1 MEVTMSEKI
10 MLLDGNSLM
19 NRAFYAMPVLT
30 NKDGEFTNGVY
41 GFLNIFFKL
50 LDEEKPDYCTVC
62 FDVHQPTFRH
72 IEYTEYKG
80 TRKPMPFELRPQM
93 ELVKKVLHSM
103 NIKTLEMGGFE
114 ADDLLGTL
122 ASLADSKGIAPVI
135 VSGDRDLLQLA
146 TDVVKIRIPKTKS
159 GSTTIEDYNA
169 KEVQETYGVT
179 PEEFIDVKALMGDT
193 SDNVPGVPSI
203 GEKTA
208 IKIIQQYKSV
218 ENAIE
223 NAAEVKP
230 KKASENLVTYAE
242 QALKSKWLVT
252 IKTDVPLDFNID
264 DAKISDIFNENAYAM
279 FKQYEFKSML
289 TRFDTDKV
297 SEKHN
302 ADYTLV
308 KDITKAKE
316 ILSELN
322 PFELCSYKL
331 ITENTE
337 IKGISITQSQ
347 HKAFVFRMSEA
358 DVLTVFNDFF
368 VNQNSKIAHNAKDD
382 IVLLKRKGVD
392 INNIVFDTMIGGYII
407 NSSMD
412 NYEYNELAADFLN
425 ESYPSEEEVLGKG
438 KKKKALDDL
447 NDNEFA
453 EFCGRMCDI
462 SYRAYSVID
471 NKLMENNQQDLY
483 YKIEL
488 PLIYVLAGME
498 LAGMGVDRQGLIDY
512 GKSLDSKIEELTKD
526 IFWLAGEEFNIN
538 SPKQLSYILFE
549 KLGLK
554 GGKKTKTGW
563 STSADILEKLKDKD
577 EIVGKVLEYRS
588 YTKLKSTYA
597 DGLLA
602 VLKEDN
608 RIYSTFNQTITTT
621 GRISSTEPNLQ
632 NIPVRIELGRQLR
645 RVFVPKEDCV
655 YIDAD
660 YSQIEL
666 RVLAHLAG
674 DEILINAFKE
684 NQDIHAITASQVFNV
699 PFEEVTPLQRR
710 NAKAV
715 NFGIIY
721 GIGAFSLSQDLGIT
735 KKEADAYIESYF
747 EKYPKIKAFIDGCVD
762 FAKTN
767 GYGITMFNRRR
778 YIPEITSS
786 NFIQRSFGE
795 RVAMNMPVQGTAADI
810 IKIAMVKV
818 YNRMKKEGL
827 KSKLVLQ
834 VHDELLIEAY
844 KNEEDRVSL
853 ILQEEMENA
862 VSLLVPL
869 AAEVHKGNNWYEVK

>member
-1 MEVTMSEKI
+1 MAEKI
-10 MLLDGNSLM
+10 MLIDGNSLM
-19 NRAFYAMPVLT
+19 NRAFYAMPLLT
-30 NKDGEFTNGVY
+30 NKEGEFTNGVY

-72 IEYTEYKG
+72 IEYKDYKG
-80 TRKPMPFELRPQM
+80 NRKGMPEELVPQM
-93 ELVKKVLHSM
+93 DIVKKVLASM

-114 ADDLLGTL
+114 ADDLLGTI
-122 ASLADSKGIAPVI
+122 AGIADKKGIEPVI

-146 TDVVKIRIPKTKS
+146 TDTVKIRIPKTKS
-159 GSTTIEDYNA
+159 GETTVEDYNA
-169 KEVQETYGVT
+169 KDVEAVYGVT
-179 PEEFIDVKALMGDT
+179 PTEFIDVKALMGDT
-193 SDNVPGVPSI
+193 SDNVPGVPSV

-208 IKIIQQYKSV
+208 IKIIQEFKTV
-218 ENAIE
+218 ENAIA
-223 NAAEVKP
+223 NADKVKP
-230 KKASENLVTYAE
+230 KRASENLVTYAE
-242 QALKSKWLVT
+242 QARQSKWLVT
-252 IKTDVPLDFNID
+252 IKTDVPVEYNIE
-264 DAKISDIFNENAYAM
+264 DAKIKDIFNKNAYEM

-289 TRFDTDKV
+289 TRFDTV
-297 SEKHN
+297 NVEEKHSHS
-302 ADYTLV
+302 YKLV
-308 KDITKAKE
+308 KDINEAKN

-322 PFELCSYKL
+322 PFDSCGYKL
-331 ITENTE
+331 IYEGE
-337 IKGISITQSQ
+337 RIKGISVTQKAES
-347 HKAFVFRMSEA
+347 AFVFRLNEA
-358 DVLTVFNDFF
+358 EILSVFKEFF
-368 VNQNSKIAHNAKDD
+368 ENQNSKIAHNGKRD
-382 IVLLKRKGVD
+382 IVLLKRNGID
-392 INNIVFDTMIGGYII
+392 LNCIIFDTMIGGYII

-412 NYEYNELAADFLN
+412 NYEYNELATDFLG

-438 KKKKALDDL
+438 KSKKSLDALSDE
-447 NDNEFA
+447 EFT

-462 SYRAYSVID
+462 SFRAYPVIES
-471 NKLMENNQQDLY
+471 KLKENNQLDLY

-488 PLIYVLAGME
+488 PLIYVLANME
-498 LAGMGVDRQGLIDY
+498 LVGMGVDRQGLIDY
-512 GKSLDSKIEELTKD
+512 GKSLDGKIEELTKD
-526 IFWLAGEEFNIN
+526 IYWLAGEEFNIN

-597 DGLLA
+597 EGLLA
-602 VLKEDN
+602 VLQEDD

-645 RVFVPKEDCV
+645 KVFVPKEECV

-674 DEILINAFKE
+674 DENLINAFKE
-684 NQDIHAITASQVFNV
+684 NQDIHTITASQVFNV
-699 PFEEVTPLQRR
+699 PFDEVTPLQRR

-747 EKYPKIKAFIDGCVD
+747 AKYPKIKAFIDGCVES
-762 FAKTN
+762 AREN
-767 GYGITMFNRRR
+767 GYGITIFNRRR
-778 YIPEITSS
+778 YIPEIASS
-786 NFIQRSFGE
+786 NYIQRSFGE

-818 YNRMKKEGL
+818 YNRMKKERL
-827 KSKLVLQ
+827 KSQLVLQ

-844 KNEEDRVSL
+844 KDEVERVSS

-862 VSLLVPL
+862 VSLSVPL
-869 AAEVHKGNNWYEVK
+869 VAEVHQGNTWYDVK